1 MKTVILR
8 ILQNKYDY
16 DKVLSRRLG
25 KQKPK
30 AIEKWMEKR
39 QTEDSEKQRKSK
51 LSTHASGI
59 SNVYHM
65 KFLIPWKINCR
76 GD

>member
-25 KQKPK
+25 KQNPK

-39 QTEDSEKQRKSK
+39 QTEDSEKQRKGK
-51 LSTHASGI
+51 LSTHAFGI

-65 KFLIPWKINCR
+65 KFLIP
-76 GD
+76 